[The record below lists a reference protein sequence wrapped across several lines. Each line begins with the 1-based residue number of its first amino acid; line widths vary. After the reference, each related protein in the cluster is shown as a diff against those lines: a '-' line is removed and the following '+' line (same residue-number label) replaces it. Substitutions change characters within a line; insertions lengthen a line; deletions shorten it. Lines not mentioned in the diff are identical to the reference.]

1 MSSSSSS
8 SSSSSYSSSSSWVG
22 RYNPLSGPPSF
33 FSAPAHP
40 PKSPRKGGCGKLENE
55 NAISPVAPGMR
66 CVQKNATLR
75 FQLHHTSSAPPA
87 PSAQR
92 CELLPASHAQ
102 CIGAYIR
109 FCALHVGCGDT
120 GATTS
125 PCLRKTQTSHT
136 APCPQR
142 TTRVCFQRRRKT
154 MSPAHHLL
162 QKRQSGPDVW
172 EFSAVP
178 GATEGGNRHHASG
191 ARL

>member
-1 MSSSSSS
+1 MP
-8 SSSSSYSSSSSWVG
+8 WVG

-55 NAISPVAPGMR
+55 IAISHVAPGMR
-66 CVQKNATLR
+66 CGPKNATLR

-92 CELLPASHAQ
+92 CELLPASHAP

-109 FCALHVGCGDT
+109 FCALHMGCGDT

-125 PCLRKTQTSHT
+125 PCLRKTQTPHT

-142 TTRVCFQRRRKT
+142 TTRVCFQRRRKNVVASAPLIAKKDNRGPT
-154 MSPAHHLL
+154 CGNFQQCQEL
-162 QKRQSGPDVW
+162 QKV
-172 EFSAVP
+172 EI
-178 GATEGGNRHHASG
+178 ATTRRAQGFKWR
-191 ARL
+191 RRKL